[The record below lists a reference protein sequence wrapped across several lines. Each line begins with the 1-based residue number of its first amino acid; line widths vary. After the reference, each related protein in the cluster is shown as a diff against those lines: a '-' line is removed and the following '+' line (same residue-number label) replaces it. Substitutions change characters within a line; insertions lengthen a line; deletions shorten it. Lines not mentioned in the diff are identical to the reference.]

1 MFLFRSLGKR
11 LVFLTYRYGLR
22 PTRLQ
27 YAALEEILEGQ
38 RLLYNAAL
46 EERIGAWQRCGKLI
60 TRVDQ
65 SKSLTTVRSDDP
77 QGYGSVPVNLSRWTV
92 YRLDDAFAAFL
103 RRAKAKTTNAKR
115 TNAKTGKIGFPRF
128 RGKGRWRSFGF
139 AEFSGIRLIKQALV
153 FKGLAGRLKLHVH
166 RPLPAGA
173 AIRCCVFTRIGR
185 SWSVSLQIDVAD
197 VHTVR
202 REAGDLVGIGWGVES
217 LATLSTDDRIENPR
231 FGAEAASKIGRSQR
245 KLARAKKGSRRRQ
258 KTKAHLARLC
268 RKLADRRKTRLHQ
281 VSAAIARRFGSIA
294 VEKLQ
299 IKAMTASAKGT
310 LDRPGRQV
318 RQKAGLNR
326 EILDTSPGMLIAM
339 LRYKAE
345 RAGGRFAVVEA
356 SNTSQECSGCGSLVR
371 KDLKVRIHRCAHC
384 KMEVHRDV
392 NAARNVL
399 KRAVAGPWSGFAAQD
414 NVLVATSAK
423 RPQPSCG
430 FQTETLPYQIV
441 IHAAL
446 LVRCGIKFMC

>member
-1 MFLFRSLGKR
+1 MFLFRSLGGKR

-46 EERIGAWQRCGKLI
+46 EERIGAWHRCGKLI

-103 RRAKAKTTNAKR
+103 RRAKAKTTKAKR

-153 FKGLAGRLKLHVH
+153 FKGLAGRLKLHMH
-166 RPLPAGA
+166 RRLPAGA

-268 RKLADRRKTRLHQ
+268 RKLAERRKTRLHQ

-356 SNTSQECSGCGSLVR
+356 SNTSQQCSGCGSLVR

-399 KRAVAGPWSGFAAQD
+399 KRAVAGPWGGFAAQD
-414 NVLVATSAK
+414 NVLVAERRSGNLSEKT
-423 RPQPSCG
+423 
-430 FQTETLPYQIV
+430 
-441 IHAAL
+441 AA
-446 LVRCGIKFMC
+446 

>member
-1 MFLFRSLGKR
+1 M
-11 LVFLTYRYGLR
+11 
-22 PTRLQ
+22 
-27 YAALEEILEGQ
+27 
-38 RLLYNAAL
+38 
-46 EERIGAWQRCGKLI
+46 I

-65 SKSLTTVRSDDP
+65 CKSLTTVRGDDP
-77 QGYGSVPVNLSRWTV
+77 QGYGSVPANLSRWTV

-103 RRAKAKTTNAKR
+103 RRAKAKTAKAKR

-153 FKGLAGRLKLHVH
+153 FKGLAGRLKLHMH
-166 RPLPAGA
+166 RRLPAGA

-185 SWSVSLQIDVAD
+185 SWSFSLQIDVAD

-356 SNTSQECSGCGSLVR
+356 SNTSQQCSGCGSLVR

-414 NVLVATSAK
+414 NVLVAESVAPETSAK

-430 FQTETLPYQIV
+430 VQTETLPPTKEAYATIAPPPTQNEKGGSFACRPSI
-441 IHAAL
+441 IRFSKAQAL
-446 LVRCGIKFMC
+446 PSIASTCSQFTRLSRNALR